1 MPAIAYEP
9 NFCETCCMSNPAV
22 IFGCSLLKSMVGR
35 SSFRLGVRAS
45 TVFADP
51 LRVLRTGGR
60 PSYPIF
66 LERRKAEVRLRRTPM
81 PQRLMNKSLKLDGLL
96 LKTLRPRSGAARSGR
111 SRAPENAAHF
121 CDSP

>member
-9 NFCETCCMSNPAV
+9 NFCETCCMSNPAG

-66 LERRKAEVRLRRTPM
+66 LERRQGEVRRTHLLGGWVNSAWRRVPLAK
-81 PQRLMNKSLKLDGLL
+81 RLLS
-96 LKTLRPRSGAARSGR
+96 
-111 SRAPENAAHF
+111 SRNRI
-121 CDSP
+121 